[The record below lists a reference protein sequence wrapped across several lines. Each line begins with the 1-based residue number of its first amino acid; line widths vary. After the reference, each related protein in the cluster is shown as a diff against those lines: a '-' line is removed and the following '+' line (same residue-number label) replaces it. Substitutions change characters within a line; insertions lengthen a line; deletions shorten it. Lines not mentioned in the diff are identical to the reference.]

1 MQKRLLFPLATF
13 CATTLVMALQKPVFL
28 LYYASEAARYGFGD
42 WCRVVWHGLSLDMTV
57 AGYVTALPLLLTLL
71 SLWVTLSDRT
81 WRRIFGL
88 YFWVVALVAGA
99 VFAVDLALYEHWGF
113 RLDGTALMYLD
124 APKEVLAN
132 VDWWMG
138 IRQTLFFAAC
148 TALLVWLYRL
158 LVRRLFL
165 PAGRIP
171 LRGVW
176 SLVLLL
182 LGGFDFLAIRGGVG
196 ASVANVSK
204 VAFSP
209 EMFLNQA
216 AVNPLFSFLSTL
228 GDDGSYADAYP
239 FFPEEERATRFEEL
253 RGNRRAEGAP
263 AAAGYASASA
273 PASAEDAAPTGAPT
287 AAPAASSG
295 SVPAD
300 AADAVLRTQRP
311 NVVVVLLESFGRTV
325 MDATCEGEPV
335 MPNMQRLKSEGVWFE
350 NFFANSFRTDRG
362 EVAVLSGF
370 PAQTLLSVMKLPAKA
385 ATLPS
390 IARSL
395 GEEGYATSFT
405 YGGDLN
411 FTNQASYLYATG
423 WQELV
428 WQRDLHFDAPASHWG
443 YDDAVMCDY
452 FARRVIEL
460 DAGGHP
466 FLAGLLT
473 LSSHIPFDVPYARF
487 DDKVLN
493 AMAFSDECVG
503 RMVERLKASP
513 AWENL
518 LLVLVADHGYPY
530 PEGIAYNI
538 PLRHRIPM
546 LWLGG
551 AVARP
556 RTVEDYGSQ
565 MDFAATLLGSMGL
578 SHEAF
583 DYSKDLFDTVN
594 QPRRFA
600 YYTFNEGFGVV
611 DASGE
616 AVWDCAADRAVSVT
630 SPELLDVGR
639 TLLQTTYVDIDRR

>member
-239 FFPEEERATRFEEL
+239 FFPEEERAARFEEL

-325 MDATCEGEPV
+325 MDATCEGELV

-385 ATLPS
+385 ATLPW
-390 IARSL
+390 
-395 GEEGYATSFT
+395 ATP
-405 YGGDLN
+405 
-411 FTNQASYLYATG
+411 
-423 WQELV
+423 
-428 WQRDLHFDAPASHWG
+428 R
-443 YDDAVMCDY
+443 
-452 FARRVIEL
+452 
-460 DAGGHP
+460 
-466 FLAGLLT
+466 
-473 LSSHIPFDVPYARF
+473 
-487 DDKVLN
+487 
-493 AMAFSDECVG
+493 
-503 RMVERLKASP
+503 ASP
-513 AWENL
+513 
-518 LLVLVADHGYPY
+518 
-530 PEGIAYNI
+530 
-538 PLRHRIPM
+538 
-546 LWLGG
+546 
-551 AVARP
+551 
-556 RTVEDYGSQ
+556 T
-565 MDFAATLLGSMGL
+565 AAT
-578 SHEAF
+578 
-583 DYSKDLFDTVN
+583 
-594 QPRRFA
+594 
-600 YYTFNEGFGVV
+600 
-611 DASGE
+611 
-616 AVWDCAADRAVSVT
+616 
-630 SPELLDVGR
+630 
-639 TLLQTTYVDIDRR
+639 

>member
-1 MQKRLLFPLATF
+1 MQKRLLFPLAVF
-13 CATTLVMALQKPVFL
+13 GATTLVMALQKPVFL
-28 LYYASEAARYGFGD
+28 LYYAAQASSYGFGD
-42 WCRVVWHGLSLDMTV
+42 WCRVLWHGLSLDMTV
-57 AGYVTALPLLLTLL
+57 AGYITALPLLLTLL
-71 SLWVTLSDRT
+71 SLWLPLSDRA
-81 WRRIFGL
+81 WRRIFGI
-88 YFWVVALVAGA
+88 YFGAVSLVAA
-99 VFAVDLALYEHWGF
+99 LIFAVDLALYEHWGF
-113 RLDGTALMYLD
+113 RLDASALMYLD
-124 APKEVLAN
+124 SPKEVLAN

-138 IRQTLFFAAC
+138 LRQTLFFAAC
-148 TALLVWLYRL
+148 GALLVWLYRR
-158 LVRRLFL
+158 LVLRLFV
-165 PAGRIP
+165 PAGRVP

-204 VAFSP
+204 VAFSS

-228 GDDGSYADAYP
+228 GDNDSYADAYP
-239 FFPEEERATRFEEL
+239 FFPEEERAARFEAL
-253 RGNRRAEGAP
+253 RGNPAAP
-263 AAAGYASASA
+263 ADSLSAV
-273 PASAEDAAPTGAPT
+273 
-287 AAPAASSG
+287 AAPAADS
-295 SVPAD
+295 
-300 AADAVLRTQRP
+300 AALDPVLRVQRP

-325 MDATCEGEPV
+325 MDADVDGEPV
-335 MPNMQRLKSEGVWFE
+335 MPNMQRLKGEGVWFE

-395 GEEGYATSFT
+395 VREGYATSFT

-423 WQELV
+423 WQELL
-428 WQRDLHFDAPASHWG
+428 WQRNLRFDTPPADWG
-443 YDDAVMCDY
+443 YDDAVMCDF
-452 FARRVIEL
+452 FADRVIEL
-460 DAGGHP
+460 DAAGRP

-473 LSSHIPFDVPYARF
+473 LSSHTPFDVPYGRF
-487 DDKVLN
+487 DNKVLN
-493 AMAFSDECVG
+493 AMAFTDECIG
-503 RMVERLKASP
+503 RMVGRLKDSP

-530 PEGIAYNI
+530 PDGIAYNI
-538 PLRHRIPM
+538 PLRHRIPL

-556 RTVEDYGSQ
+556 RVVGDYASQ
-565 MDFAATLLGSMGL
+565 MDLAATLLGSMGVD
-578 SHEAF
+578 HREF
-583 DYSKDLFDTVN
+583 DYSKDLFDTVS

-600 YYTFNEGFGVV
+600 YYTFNEGFGVA